1 MEMDIYMR
9 RRLVA
14 LGGLVLFFI
23 LFVLLVKSCGG
34 DDDPA
39 PLNTTTA
46 GATGEGGT
54 APLSTDEFINEADN
68 ICGQANSAVGAL
80 DPTDPDAIR
89 EEYQIT
95 AGELEQLQALQVD
108 DDSRILTQFF
118 SALEDAVAALQSK
131 SQATRSGDTAAA
143 DEAQLAI
150 DTAEVEARGLGE
162 RYGFSDCGQF
172 LDAGEAP
179 GGAETAT
186 DTGAATAPETGG
198 IAPTTPVAPTDDTT
212 APPADDTGGATPDD
226 TGGVTP

>member
-54 APLSTDEFINEADN
+54 APLSTDEFISEADN
-68 ICGQANSAVGAL
+68 ICSQANSAVGAI
-80 DPTDPDAIR
+80 DPTDPDAVR

-95 AGELEQLQALQVD
+95 AGELEQLQALQVE
-108 DDSRILTQFF
+108 DSDRILTQFF
-118 SALEDAVAALQSK
+118 SALEDVVAALQEK
-131 SQATRSGDTAAA
+131 QAAVRAGDTVAE

-150 DTAEVEARGLGE
+150 DTAEVEARELGDS
-162 RYGFSDCGQF
+162 YGFSDCGQF

-179 GGAETAT
+179 GGAESEADATAPT
-186 DTGAATAPETGG
+186 DTGTGAATVPDPGA
-198 IAPTTPVAPTDDTT
+198 TTPTAPAPTDDAGG
-212 APPADDTGGATPDD
+212 APPDDSGGISP
-226 TGGVTP
+226 